1 MFVILHVVLRTV
13 KTSDSS
19 DLDKIMNIESNED
32 DSCADKHSIKS
43 DPGLSSW
50 PGPRCT
56 ARIVVLLEQ

>member
-1 MFVILHVVLRTV
+1 MLYVVLRTV
-13 KTSDSS
+13 KTSASS

-32 DSCADKHSIKS
+32 DSCADKPSIKS

-50 PGPRCT
+50 PGPRRT

>member
-1 MFVILHVVLRTV
+1 MFVILHVVLRTG

-32 DSCADKHSIKS
+32 NSCADKPSIKS

-56 ARIVVLLEQ
+56 ARIVVLLGQ

>member
-1 MFVILHVVLRTV
+1 MLYVVLRTV

-19 DLDKIMNIESNED
+19 
-32 DSCADKHSIKS
+32 ADKPSIKS

-50 PGPRCT
+50 PGPRRT

>member
-1 MFVILHVVLRTV
+1 M

-32 DSCADKHSIKS
+32 DSCADKPSIKS